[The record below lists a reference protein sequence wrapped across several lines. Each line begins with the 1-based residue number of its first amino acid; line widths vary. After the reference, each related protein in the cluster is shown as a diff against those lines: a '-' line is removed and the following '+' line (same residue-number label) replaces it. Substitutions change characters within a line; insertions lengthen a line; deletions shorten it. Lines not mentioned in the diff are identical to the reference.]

1 MGKRKTKMKRPKPK
15 PRAPLDK
22 TFNCLF
28 CNHEKSIV
36 CHMDKINQIG
46 TLTCKVCGQMHQS
59 IIHNLSAPVD
69 IYSDWI
75 DACDAVANQ
84 TNKSSKESYSNIDYN
99 N

>member
-1 MGKRKTKMKRPKPK
+1 MKRPKPK
-15 PRAPLDK
+15 PRPPLDK

-28 CNHEKSIV
+28 CNHEKS
-36 CHMDKINQIG
+36 
-46 TLTCKVCGQMHQS
+46 TLTCKVCGQTHQS

-84 TNKSSKESYSNIDYN
+84 TNRNLTQELNLNNNDYSN
-99 N
+99 